1 MTPFRLAL
9 TLLVGL
15 ACQLPNCCD
24 SYECSTATNCNI
36 ALEEAKWLSPESSR
50 EEKLSNS
57 SSALFGYRIE
67 LTNGNELYVGEP
79 KSNEDEGQ
87 GRVYQCSLQLE
98 KCHHKG
104 ITTSTI
110 FLAFTTVMSMLVK
123 SKKKFI
129 V

>member
-24 SYECSTATNCNI
+24 SYDCSTAANCNI
-36 ALEEAKWLSPESSR
+36 GLKKAKWLSPISSR
-50 EEKLSNS
+50 EEKKGSS

-79 KSNEDEGQ
+79 KSNANEEEGQ
-87 GRVYQCSLQLE
+87 GRVYQCSLQSE
-98 KCHHKG
+98 ECHHKG
-104 ITTSTI
+104 IKTSTI
-110 FLAFTTVMSMLVK
+110 G
-123 SKKKFI
+123 I
-129 V
+129 Y